1 MYTPFW
7 KVLDYDVS
15 KAAPNGGGRMS
26 EDFSALVRAIE
37 DLTDEIRKYRKVKER
52 GVDLAEEIEGRR

>member
-1 MYTPFW
+1 
-7 KVLDYDVS
+7 
-15 KAAPNGGGRMS
+15 MS

-52 GVDLAEEIEGRR
+52 GVDLAEEIEGRRYRFDP